1 MDWTS
6 SSRCEVMKLRLAL
19 LGMNIDL
26 SQGRRGR
33 TRTISSTRLQSLH
46 LHLNTRS
53 SLVVVGE
60 ECLEIYERRMLNT
73 GVPVSQERICSKLKK
88 MAPQLRSRR

>member
-26 SQGRRGR
+26 SQG
-33 TRTISSTRLQSLH
+33 SSGQEEHHLQ
-46 LHLNTRS
+46 
-53 SLVVVGE
+53 
-60 ECLEIYERRMLNT
+60 CP
-73 GVPVSQERICSKLKK
+73 PVSHPEIFWRNF
-88 MAPQLRSRR
+88 LRFMSGEC